1 MRRDKVKINEGNYI
15 EELRRK
21 NPRALDYIIDEY
33 GSVIK
38 GITVKVLSVLGDEGL
53 VEECIADVFLSI
65 WQNSYK
71 YDEKKGSFKSWI
83 GAITKFKA
91 IDYYRKYSKNTHQ
104 DIIEDDLS
112 TGLSTEEMYLS
123 MIETERLISIIEG
136 LKEPDRTIFTMK
148 YLLGETTKKISE
160 VVKLSVS
167 AVNVRISRGREKIKK
182 SYYKEVGGDC

>member
-1 MRRDKVKINEGNYI
+1 MKINEGNYI

-53 VEECIADVFLSI
+53 VEECIADVFLLI

-91 IDYYRKYSKNTHQ
+91 IDYYRKYSKSIHK

-112 TGLSTEEMYLS
+112 TGLGTEEIYIS
-123 MIETERLISIIEG
+123 KIETEGLISIIEG
-136 LKEPDRTIFTMK
+136 LDEPDRTIFTMK

-160 VVKLSVS
+160 VVKLSIS
-167 AVNVRISRGREKIKK
+167 AVNTRISRGREKIKK